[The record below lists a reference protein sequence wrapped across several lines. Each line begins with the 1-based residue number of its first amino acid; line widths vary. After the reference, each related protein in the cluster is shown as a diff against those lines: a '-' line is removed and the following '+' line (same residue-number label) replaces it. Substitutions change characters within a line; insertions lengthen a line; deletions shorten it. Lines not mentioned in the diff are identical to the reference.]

1 MKTKVDFFFFLSK
14 MKLIDWKI
22 AINPF
27 FFFFYLIFLSDFNL
41 IGNIRRI
48 NGYKE
53 VIQLK

>member
-27 FFFFYLIFLSDFNL
+27 FFFNLIFLSDFNL